1 MRVVTVY
8 EGELL
13 ERFLAFPEIIYQNDD
28 VWCKETGD
36 RILGMKAYS
45 DSRGGFFQLYLALD
59 DNGILARASGSLD
72 PKAIKDGG
80 MVGSLGHFEALKE
93 QEQAVSMLISTVE
106 NDLRKEGA
114 STIIAPRNDIMTL
127 GLQIS
132 GFELPQTWGTPHNPD
147 YYRSYFVNNGYSK
160 KEDLIAFIMEEDTPM
175 ESFDDI
181 EGIRIRTIRK
191 KELESEIRI
200 FNRLNNAI
208 FSSHENFIPRTL
220 EEDKMIIG
228 SMLPLLDED
237 LVLFAEE
244 ENGTPVGLLVSIPD
258 HNQKLKEE
266 KITRARLITIGVLP
280 RFTRKGIGK
289 MMGKRLKENL
299 LKKGYKELEGSWVLE
314 SNLAPMKGAETIG
327 ASVGRVFRLYSK
339 DLKG

>member
-1 MRVVTVY
+1 MKIMVVSD
-8 EGELL
+8 EPLL
-13 ERFLAFPEIIYQNDD
+13 EMFMGFPESVYKNDD
-28 VWCKETGD
+28 VWCKENGD
-36 RILGMKAYS
+36 RIIGMKAYS
-45 DSRGGFFQLYLALD
+45 ESRGGFFQLYLVLD
-59 DNGILARASGSLD
+59 EGEVLARASGSLD
-72 PKAIKDGG
+72 PKAVIDGK
-80 MVGSLGHFEALKE
+80 MIGSLGHFEALKG
-93 QEQAVSMLISTVE
+93 QELAVSILFSTIE
-106 NDLRKEGA
+106 NDLRREGA

-132 GFELPQTWGTPHNPD
+132 GFGLPQTWGTPHNPD
-147 YYRSYFVNNGYSK
+147 YYRDYFEKNGYSK
-160 KEDLIAFIMEEDTPM
+160 KEDLITFIMEDDTPM

-181 EGIRIRTIRK
+181 GDIRIRSIRK
-191 KELESEIRI
+191 KEPESEIKI

-208 FSSHENFIPRTL
+208 FSSHENFIPRTI

-258 HNQKLKEE
+258 HNQRLKEE

-280 RFTRKGIGK
+280 GHTRKGIGK

-299 LKKGYKELEGSWVLE
+299 LKKGYRELEGSWVLE
-314 SNLAPMKGAETIG
+314 SNLAPMKGAESIG
-327 ASVGRVFRLYSK
+327 ASVGRIFRLYSK
-339 DLKG
+339 DLD